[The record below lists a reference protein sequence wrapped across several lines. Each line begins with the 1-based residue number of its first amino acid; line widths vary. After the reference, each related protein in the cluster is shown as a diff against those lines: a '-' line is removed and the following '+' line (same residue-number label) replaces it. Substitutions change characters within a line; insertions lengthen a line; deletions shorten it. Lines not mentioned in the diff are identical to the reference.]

1 MSPEGSRPVDELPE
15 RLLGRWR
22 LLRADASL
30 SFAPDV
36 RMEFRSG
43 GRLLYEF
50 AAGARRQVVRLLYRV
65 DGETLR
71 TDNPSAQHELSTHFH
86 FGAGGVLV
94 FDFAGARAWFVRE
107 L

>member
-1 MSPEGSRPVDELPE
+1 MSPDDGGLNGSAS

-22 LLRADASL
+22 LLRADTAL
-30 SFAPDV
+30 DFAPQV
-36 RMEFRSG
+36 RMEFLDG

-50 AAGARRQVVRLLYRV
+50 AAGERRQIVHLIYRV
-65 DGETLR
+65 DGEMLR
-71 TDNPSAQHELSTHFH
+71 TDNPAASHELSTHFH